1 MSEQPLFKQTDEQE
15 QVYAPHEVPG
25 DERVAADER
34 HGNTSHD
41 DSGDVPV
48 AVGLGN
54 VGGAAPV
61 SDSFDPGV
69 RREQRDLL
77 DDEQDIVG
85 RDPRDERAH

>member
-1 MSEQPLFKQTDEQE
+1 MSEQPLFKQTDQQE
-15 QVYAPHEVPG
+15 QVVAPQELPR

-34 HGNTSHD
+34 GGQGHD
-41 DSGDVPV
+41 DSGDVPI

-77 DDEQDIVG
+77 DDEQDVVG

>member
-15 QVYAPHEVPG
+15 QVYAPQELPS

-34 HGNTSHD
+34 GEQRRD
-41 DSGDVPV
+41 DTDDVPI
-48 AVGLGN
+48 AVGLGS

-77 DDEQDIVG
+77 DDQQDIVG